1 MKVGVKSKR
10 FQSVDYNVAQHH
22 HVRVGLEETSKPTR
36 RVITTVSGKNI
47 GYGSTCECLVQ
58 AGLVILQEED
68 KLPNAGGVYSPGYAF
83 AETSLTDRL
92 TEKGVTFRTVVQEIQ

>member
-1 MKVGVKSKR
+1 M
-10 FQSVDYNVAQHH
+10 
-22 HVRVGLEETSKPTR
+22 EETSPPTR

-58 AGLVILQEED
+58 AGLVILQELD

-83 AETSLTDRL
+83 AETSLMDRL
-92 TEKGVTFRTVVQEIQ
+92 TEKGVTFRSVVQDIN

>member
-1 MKVGVKSKR
+1 MEPS
-10 FQSVDYNVAQHH
+10 QHIILLL
-22 HVRVGLEETSKPTR
+22 RVGLEETSAPTR

-92 TEKGVTFRTVVQEIQ
+92 TEKDVTFRTVVQEI

>member
-1 MKVGVKSKR
+1 M
-10 FQSVDYNVAQHH
+10 DYNVAQHH